1 MARPNANPL
10 IPGVPDV
17 KVVSFL
23 KRFYPGMSTSILSM
37 LKHPDR
43 YASEL
48 IDEAKERLA
57 DHFGYEAIRPR
68 RRRASSGHR
77 FTRRAGCRLSDE
89 RAELFEQCIRSDPKY
104 KAAPYMSKVVED
116 LIDGYIKRRTKAR
129 AKRRAA

>member
-10 IPGVPDV
+10 IPGVPDSE
-17 KVVSFL
+17 VVGFL
-23 KRFYPGMSTSILSM
+23 QQHYPAITKAFLSM
-37 LKHPDR
+37 LKRPQI
-43 YASEL
+43 YGGTL

-116 LIDGYIKRRTKAR
+116 LIDGYIKRRTKPK